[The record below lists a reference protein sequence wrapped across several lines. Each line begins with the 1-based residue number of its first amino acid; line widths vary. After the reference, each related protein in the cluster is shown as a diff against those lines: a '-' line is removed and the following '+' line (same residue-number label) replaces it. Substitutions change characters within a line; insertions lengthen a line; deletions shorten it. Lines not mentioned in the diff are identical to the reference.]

1 MGKDVDYDLEWK
13 KLTNKV
19 KKWIIYLATLSMFP
33 VLLPLFLIVEFV
45 DEDILRSLTNF
56 DLEWLPEWSVG
67 IIAII
72 LIGVFY
78 KISWEIMTRII
89 KVDWDIK

>member
-19 KKWIIYLATLSMFP
+19 KKGIIYLATLTMFP

-45 DEDILRSLTNF
+45 DEDMLPNY

-78 KISWEIMTRII
+78 RISWEIMTRII